1 MNAKFKQCKMVN
13 GELVGVFTMPLVQVL
28 DLHQRSGGDKED
40 AAKLLDALMEAIY
53 VALPHL
59 LQEQEDPS

>member
-1 MNAKFKQCKMVN
+1 
-13 GELVGVFTMPLVQVL
+13 MPLVQVL